1 MKHCSDRQE
10 TLWLDVYGELTKEER
25 LDWEKHLK
33 TCRGCS
39 LEREVLLGL
48 LENVKETLPAASLS
62 HKEVK
67 ELQNAI
73 FGKLRGNS
81 DKKWIR
87 KPFIGRYVKPI
98 HALAACCLL
107 IVAFGWFGL
116 KGLQPTTAVR
126 TVSDRGVE
134 EQLIAKDLDLLEN
147 LELLEEMDT
156 LEKLGKV
163 INGGSATI

>member
-1 MKHCSDRQE
+1 MKHCSDKQE
-10 TLWLDVYGELTKEER
+10 TLWLDVYGELTQKER
-25 LDWEKHLK
+25 PDWEKHLK

-39 LEREVLLGL
+39 LEREVLLRL

-62 HKEVK
+62 HKDVK

-73 FGKLRGNS
+73 FGKLRGNT
-81 DKKWIR
+81 DKKWLR
-87 KPFIGRYVKPI
+87 KPFIGGYVKPI

-134 EQLIAKDLDLLEN
+134 EHLIAKDLDLLEN

-163 INGGSATI
+163 MSQGSATI